1 MHFLQITDHDSAF
14 LASILDSAV
23 ELRGELKKTGRN
35 RPLLAGRTLA
45 MIFEKPSL
53 RTRVS
58 FEAGM
63 NQLGGSAIN
72 LQPAEIGLNTREP
85 AKDAARVI
93 GGMCDAIMA
102 RVFEH
107 STVEDLARHSP
118 VPVINGLS
126 DLAHPCQA
134 IADLLTIR
142 DEFGEVAGRRVTYI
156 GDANNV
162 MRSLAAICG
171 LFAMPF
177 TACCPRGYGPERSD
191 LTRLMQQ
198 VPKLDLTVEP
208 DPRAAVVRADVI
220 YTDTW
225 TSMGQEAEKA
235 RRIADFAGYTVDER
249 LLASA
254 PRHAI
259 VLHCLPAY
267 RGLEI
272 SEEVME
278 GPRSRVFPQ
287 AHNRLHAQKGLLVS
301 LLP

>member
-1 MHFLQITDHDSAF
+1 
-14 LASILDSAV
+14 
-23 ELRGELKKTGRN
+23 
-35 RPLLAGRTLA
+35 
-45 MIFEKPSL
+45 
-53 RTRVS
+53 
-58 FEAGM
+58 M

-72 LQPAEIGLNTREP
+72 LQPAEIGLGTREP
-85 AKDAARVI
+85 ASDAARVI
-93 GGMCDAIMA
+93 GGMCDALMA
-102 RVFEH
+102 RVFAHE
-107 STVEDLARHSP
+107 TVEELARNSP

-171 LFAMPF
+171 KFAMPF
-177 TACCPRGYGPERSD
+177 VACCPRGYAPEHND
-191 LTRLMQQ
+191 LSRLMQQ
-198 VPKLDLTVEP
+198 VPRLDYTVEP
-208 DPRAAVVRADVI
+208 DPGLAVAKTDVI

-225 TSMGQEAEKA
+225 TSMGQEAEKT
-235 RRIADFAGYTVDER
+235 RRIADFAGYTVDAR

-254 PRHAI
+254 PKHAI

-272 SEEVME
+272 SDEVME

-287 AHNRLHAQKGLLVS
+287 AHNRLHAQKGLLARL